1 MQSEPLSTDSP
12 GSREPSYPA
21 AEARRSKR
29 RVALVSNLCPHYRKP
44 LYELLAQRFELECFF
59 FAESEEYQNPL
70 MSSFELGRFTRVDL
84 DRISVFGEPLLPGL
98 ARRLVRSRYDAVI
111 MDLSGRL
118 MVPYVY
124 GVARV
129 RSLPFVLWTGVW
141 HHPTTVVHR
150 ATRRIAESL
159 YRRSDAILVYGDHVR
174 RALQTAGVAN
184 DRIFTAAQSVNGTV
198 FEVDAEVSTSRE
210 LLYVGQL
217 EPHKGIADLLSAF
230 ASVKDPDARL
240 SLVGNGSLEPV
251 VRRHA
256 SADPRVSLVGFV
268 PQRAL
273 PDRYATARALVLPSV
288 TTDKYR
294 ECWGLVVNEAMHAG
308 LPVLATDAVGAAAHG
323 LVQDGVTGRVVAE
336 QNPHALGAAM
346 TQLLADDQLVSELG
360 RQARDRVSRYTYDGM
375 ADAFEAAVEHAIR
388 GRFGV
393 APTSRPS

>member
-1 MQSEPLSTDSP
+1 M
-12 GSREPSYPA
+12 
-21 AEARRSKR
+21 
-29 RVALVSNLCPHYRKP
+29 
-44 LYELLAQRFELECFF
+44 
-59 FAESEEYQNPL
+59 
-70 MSSFELGRFTRVDL
+70 
-84 DRISVFGEPLLPGL
+84 
-98 ARRLVRSRYDAVI
+98 
-111 MDLSGRL
+111 
-118 MVPYVY
+118 
-124 GVARV
+124 
-129 RSLPFVLWTGVW
+129 
-141 HHPTTVVHR
+141 
-150 ATRRIAESL
+150 
-159 YRRSDAILVYGDHVR
+159 
-174 RALQTAGVAN
+174 AN

-230 ASVKDPDARL
+230 ASVRDPDARL